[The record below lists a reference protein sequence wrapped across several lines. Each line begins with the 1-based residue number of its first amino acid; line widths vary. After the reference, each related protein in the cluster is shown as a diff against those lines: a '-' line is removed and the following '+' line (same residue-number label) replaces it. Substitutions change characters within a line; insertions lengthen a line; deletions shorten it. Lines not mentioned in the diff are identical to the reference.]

1 MKYLQI
7 YVLITLLF
15 CAKGFGQN
23 HLKLKERN
31 IVSTDSEKYIIKVI
45 PKEKIAKNSDVIYN
59 SNGDTLTF
67 KQTKKYDISNTKIMN
82 FKTLKIKDNFKAD
95 LKLDGDKLYI
105 YPWLF
110 NNCDDDGKKINNYFD
125 KNIMYIKLEDRKNY
139 SFTNRNFQIGV
150 FTVPV
155 KMYLDSRLGNVNL
168 SANAMFNFG
177 YNFGKNKFVKFPNE
191 KTARNYK
198 SNYSVN
204 FLAGITS
211 IELDASNREDSGA
224 PEGKVAAVSTGLS
237 FGIHYNNF
245 SFMLAS
251 GFDLP
256 TSNRKDWKFSGIPW
270 LGLGIGIDFLKFK

>member
-7 YVLITLLF
+7 YVLITLLL
-15 CAKGFGQN
+15 CVKGFGQN
-23 HLKLKERN
+23 QLKLKDRN
-31 IVSTDSEKYIIKVI
+31 IILTNSSWFKIKVV
-45 PKEKIAKNSDVIYN
+45 PVEKIDSI
-59 SNGDTLTF
+59 
-67 KQTKKYDISNTKIMN
+67 YDIVYDSKDNVISKKKTKTYDFSKSKVMN
-82 FKTLKIKDNFKAD
+82 FSALNMNNKFKAD